1 MAELDLMG
9 YEREQRRLRAMGDV
23 AKGAGK
29 LAKGAI
35 YDPIANVAD
44 MLNWKTYPDGQ
55 GGYVHVAPSGEEY
68 TDQQYQAEIM
78 RRTGGMTLAAL
89 GLNRTPG
96 VGAAA
101 RQGAVASA
109 NPMEMP
115 AQPGTSLATRPV
127 IHDAIPIDDIP
138 IPTVRGTSNPIG
150 PQGTIVPPSGAG
162 VPRLPQAEMA
172 MVKGSRGNFNPF
184 SQNEQLFT
192 PSGADV
198 PRLPQAEMSMIPG
211 RRGNFNTAGANGTI
225 VPPTQSQPFQLPYE
239 KANNI
244 VRYPNAAADTGPVID
259 AVARGNPNPIGPQG
273 PIVTPTSSSIPRLTS
288 SVPPFPPPAGRAPMP
303 ATPPPPPA
311 GSPPAAVK
319 SWFGKL
325 SAKQKA
331 GLGIAATGA
340 GFTYAMINRA
350 AETARKQQA
359 QPETA
364 GAPSAESQPSSPQGP
379 NSFDELRDP
388 ITGKPVMSFKQQ
400 PSAPAPFKARAAATM
415 RAATGGKVQGAGQV
429 AAQAAAADMVA
440 GQPSGTDKVPV
451 TTTGRPDY
459 NYYAEIM
466 NASDRNDAYARDLIN
481 LKEQARMAA
490 IDAAARGEKFRFVPV
505 KDYMNNRI
513 IFVNA
518 GGNDVVLDMNDP
530 RQGVEYQKLLDK
542 AGIDPAA
549 MTDWIHRSSKP
560 VLRYMQPVG
569 GNRDVT
575 PDFGFARR
583 SVEMGAGGAMASP
596 SNVKLPDI
604 AHVTEGMPKVGKF
617 GESRGMDLEPDAGM
631 PTPTATPPST
641 RPEPQPTAVASVAPQ
656 PEEDP
661 YAEVVKRAQEQRK
674 AAGMTPAQA
683 RRIDQSKRWV
693 IGG

>member
-1 MAELDLMG
+1 MPELDLMG

-23 AKGAGK
+23 TKGALK

-96 VGAAA
+96 VGAVA
-101 RQGAVASA
+101 RKGAVASA
-109 NPMEMP
+109 SPMEMP

-127 IHDAIPIDDIP
+127 VHDAIPINDIP
-138 IPTVRGTSNPIG
+138 VPTVRGTPNPIG

-172 MVKGSRGNFNPF
+172 MVKGSRGNFNPL

-244 VRYPNAAADTGPVID
+244 VRSSNVAAGTNPVID

-288 SVPPFPPPAGRAPMP
+288 SVPPSPPPRGPAPMP
-303 ATPPPPPA
+303 AVPPA
-311 GSPPAAVK
+311 NASPAAVR
-319 SWFGKL
+319 SWFSKL
-325 SAKQKA
+325 SPKAKA
-331 GLGIAATGA
+331 ALGVATGGAGIALAT
-340 GFTYAMINRA
+340 MNRA

-359 QPETA
+359 QPAAA
-364 GAPSAESQPSSPQGP
+364 GSSSSPSDWQGP
-379 NSFDELRDP
+379 PNLSDFQGPEFP
-388 ITGKPVMSFKQQ
+388 TTAAKTT
-400 PSAPAPFKARAAATM
+400 PAPFKARAAATM
-415 RAATGGKVQGAGQV
+415 RAATGGKAQGAGAGV
-429 AAQAAAADMVA
+429 GTVQAAATDMTA

-549 MTDWIHRSSKP
+549 MTDWMHRSSKP

-583 SVEMGAGGAMASP
+583 SVEMGAGGAMADADKY
-596 SNVKLPDI
+596 KLPDI
-604 AHVTEGMPKVGKF
+604 AHVGSTELSKF
-617 GESRGMDLEPDAGM
+617 GQTRGMDLEPEAEM
-631 PTPTATPPST
+631 PMPTATPPST

-683 RRIDQSKRWV
+683 RRIDQSKKWL
-693 IGG
+693 

>member
-1 MAELDLMG
+1 MADIWGLETGAEKGSTPRIGGMLQHSGRALKNLAVG
-9 YEREQRRLRAMGDV
+9 PFEQ
-23 AKGAGK
+23 
-29 LAKGAI
+29 LAEMSKWPKYTG
-35 YDPIANVAD
+35 
-44 MLNWKTYPDGQ
+44 PDGETVYQ
-55 GGYVHVAPSGEEY
+55 DPATGYGYSEQEY
-68 TDQQYQAEIM
+68 QKEYM
-78 RRTGGMTLAAL
+78 RRSLAATL
-89 GLNRTPG
+89 HGTMVNSAPG
-96 VGAAA
+96 VGPATGEGVVAGANRIGLPANEAESWLRGVTARTGAERSAAAQANAKDWVQNQVLNSAAQPKVPFGFKGVGEKMPAPTATPILNDASLLPSAPPQPFKANALTRQPEMGSVSLPSSAPTMKGQFGPMSTPTRSGVGMTPAPAISAEEAAAVGNQVRANAAAA
-101 RQGAVASA
+101 R
-109 NPMEMP
+109 P
-115 AQPGTSLATRPV
+115 AP
-127 IHDAIPIDDIP
+127 
-138 IPTVRGTSNPIG
+138 
-150 PQGTIVPPSGAG
+150 
-162 VPRLPQAEMA
+162 
-172 MVKGSRGNFNPF
+172 
-184 SQNEQLFT
+184 
-192 PSGADV
+192 
-198 PRLPQAEMSMIPG
+198 
-211 RRGNFNTAGANGTI
+211 
-225 VPPTQSQPFQLPYE
+225 
-239 KANNI
+239 
-244 VRYPNAAADTGPVID
+244 
-259 AVARGNPNPIGPQG
+259 
-273 PIVTPTSSSIPRLTS
+273 
-288 SVPPFPPPAGRAPMP
+288 PPFPPPTGPAPIPGRAPMP
-303 ATPPPPPA
+303 AIPTPPPVNA
-311 GSPPAAVK
+311 PPAAVR

-331 GLGIAATGA
+331 GLGIAAGA
-340 GFTYAMINRA
+340 GGITPIMINRA

-359 QPETA
+359 QPAAKAPDQFSGMPYGASAPDPDEFGQTMAPTGQPA
-364 GAPSAESQPSSPQGP
+364 GA
-379 NSFDELRDP
+379 
-388 ITGKPVMSFKQQ
+388 
-400 PSAPAPFKARAAATM
+400 
-415 RAATGGKVQGAGQV
+415 
-429 AAQAAAADMVA
+429 AAQAPGPAAAQRTARFPSRA
-440 GQPSGTDKVPV
+440 GSVLQSESARVKTATSGPATETPVQGGGTDKVPV